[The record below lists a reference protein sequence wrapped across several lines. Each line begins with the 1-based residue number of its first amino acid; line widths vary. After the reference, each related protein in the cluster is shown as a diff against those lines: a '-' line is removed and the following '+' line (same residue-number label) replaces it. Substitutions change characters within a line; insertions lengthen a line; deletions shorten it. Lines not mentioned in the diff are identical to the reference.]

1 MKNFITMIF
10 FLILLLV
17 FHNETISGTQTGLLL
32 WYQTLIPS
40 LLPFILITNA
50 LSETNAYQS
59 ITTLFKN
66 HPLERIYEIMAII
79 LGNLCGYPI
88 GGKIINDFVK
98 NGYLS
103 SEKGNKLLSLS
114 SQASPMFLVGY
125 VHLHILQNKIP
136 LFVFLLSIYL
146 PVIIL
151 YPIFLYSYKKET
163 ISYNTTITSYQ
174 NPCICDTFLHSVQ
187 IMVMIGLY
195 VIIVS
200 IFLEI
205 VLPFCNFIPAKL
217 LLSFCEITTGL
228 KLLNSLPLSICFKT
242 AFLCS
247 LSSFGGLCSAFQIK
261 GVLHYPN
268 ASIKKYLLDK
278 VFLSTGTFL
287 IIFCYLKFF
296 IH

>member
-1 MKNFITMIF
+1 MKNFISMIF
-10 FLILLLV
+10 LLILLLV
-17 FHNETISGTQTGLLL
+17 FHNETIAGTQNGLLL

-59 ITTLFKN
+59 VTMLFRN
-66 HPLERIYEIMAII
+66 HPSNRIYEIMAIAF
-79 LGNLCGYPI
+79 GNLCGYPI

-98 NGYLS
+98 SGYLS
-103 SEKGNKLLSLS
+103 PNRANKLLSLS
-114 SQASPMFLVGY
+114 SQASPMFLIGY
-125 VHLHILQNKIP
+125 VHLHILKNEIP

-146 PVIIL
+146 PVLIF
-151 YPIFLYSYKKET
+151 YPLFLYNDKNDT
-163 ISYNTTITSYQ
+163 ISCNQATSRYQ
-174 NPCICDTFLHSVQ
+174 NSCVCDTFLHAVQ
-187 IMVMIGLY
+187 IMVMIGMY
-195 VIIVS
+195 VIIFS

-205 VLPFCNFIPAKL
+205 VLPFCNFTPAKL

-228 KLLNSLPLSICFKT
+228 KLLNSLPLSTYFKIS
-242 AFLCS
+242 FLCA

-268 ASIKKYLLDK
+268 ANIKKYLLDK

-287 IIFCYLKFF
+287 IIFCYLNFF